1 MKTTL
6 AIMIAGLLVVCA
18 PAALAQKV
26 GTSSLQF
33 LKVMPDARGTAMG
46 DALASVASGANAV
59 FWNPAGIAHA
69 EAIEVTGTTTMWLF
83 DAQQHAVA
91 AAIPLDDW
99 GTVAVQLQYVDY
111 GTMLVTR
118 ADHLE
123 FVGSGS
129 DVRYNPGLTGE
140 TFNPSTYLIG
150 VTYAKKMTD
159 KFATGLTVKFINESL
174 WSSSTVT
181 YNTISGGT
189 ETVNTFARLVLFDFG
204 LQYNTGYR
212 TIKVSASVQNFGG
225 QVKFAKEGFPAPLA
239 FRIGTAAD
247 VVGADGLLA
256 ESEDNRLTMAYDL
269 FQPNDYKQQMHL
281 GMEYAFS
288 DAVFLRAGY
297 KFFYDNDGLT
307 AGAGVRQAVG
317 GFPLS
322 LDYSYGAMGDYLPA
336 VHRISVGVQMP

>member
-1 MKTTL
+1 MKTTSAL
-6 AIMIAGLLVVCA
+6 LVAGLLLVCA
-18 PAALAQKV
+18 PAAVAQKV

-46 DALASVASGANAV
+46 EALASLAAGANAA

-69 EAIEVTGTTTMWLF
+69 KTIDITGTTTMWLF
-83 DAQQHAVA
+83 DAQQHALA
-91 AAIPLDDW
+91 TAIPLDDW
-99 GTVAVQLQYVDY
+99 GTVAVQFQYVDY
-111 GTMLVTR
+111 GSMPVTR
-118 ADHLE
+118 ADQLQ
-123 FVGSGS
+123 FVGTGS

-150 VTYAKKMTD
+150 LTYAMKMTD
-159 KFATGLTVKFINESL
+159 KFSTGATVKFINESL

-181 YNTISGGT
+181 YTTISGGT

-212 TIKVSASVQNFGG
+212 TIKVSAAVQNFGA

-239 FRIGTAAD
+239 FRIGAAAD
-247 VVGADGLLA
+247 VIGPNGLLA
-256 ESEDNRLTMAYDL
+256 ESEDNRITMAYDL

-281 GMEYAFS
+281 GMEYGFS

-307 AGAGVRQAVG
+307 VGAGVRQALA

-322 LDYSYGAMGDYLPA
+322 LDYSYGSMGDYLPA
-336 VHRISVGVQMP
+336 VHRISAGVQLP